1 MLRLAYWFYPEFHIA
16 DIRQTNTS
24 RIRAFKTSADTVV

>member
-1 MLRLAYWFYPEFHIA
+1 MWRLAYWFYPEFHIA

-24 RIRAFKTSADTVV
+24 RIRTFKTSAVIVV